1 MSNAFY
7 ICRFNLCQIR
17 HNKNNFF
24 YDLMLEQ
31 IYKKVNNESNI
42 INIYLLREDIHME
55 TYETHDLH
63 KLLLDIG
70 IPSSLL
76 GYTYI
81 IEGLRLIECDN
92 TYLRN
97 ITKRLYVDVAHTYNV
112 TPSRVERNI
121 RHAIGKG
128 WRYGNENCINDIFH
142 NSINPKKGVPTNL
155 QFFSTI
161 YFYINRARL

>member
-1 MSNAFY
+1 MN
-7 ICRFNLCQIR
+7 
-17 HNKNNFF
+17 
-24 YDLMLEQ
+24 
-31 IYKKVNNESNI
+31 
-42 INIYLLREDIHME
+42 
-55 TYETHDLH
+55 TYEIRDLH
-63 KLLLDIG
+63 KILLDIG

-81 IEGLRLIECDN
+81 IEGIRLIEDDS

-121 RHAIGKG
+121 RHAIGTG
-128 WRYGNENCINDIFH
+128 WRYGNVDYINTIFH
-142 NSINPKKGVPTNL
+142 NSINPQRGVPTNL

-161 YFYINRARL
+161 YYYINRDRL